1 MVKNQHLHK
10 WQFNQSEW
18 AYCLAF
24 TLLPEPVIFTGSGPF
39 TSQVILCYLSV
50 HKPPGWSLKNWYSV
64 AEFLRPTDKTW
75 MALGVKE
82 QKAGTTDDRS
92 SGFINIF
99 GETLVENSDIKQS
112 LGNNIYTSTGQDS
125 MLILPQT
132 ENFKSS
138 TNYLLQIFFL

>member
-1 MVKNQHLHK
+1 
-10 WQFNQSEW
+10 
-18 AYCLAF
+18 
-24 TLLPEPVIFTGSGPF
+24 
-39 TSQVILCYLSV
+39 
-50 HKPPGWSLKNWYSV
+50 
-64 AEFLRPTDKTW
+64 